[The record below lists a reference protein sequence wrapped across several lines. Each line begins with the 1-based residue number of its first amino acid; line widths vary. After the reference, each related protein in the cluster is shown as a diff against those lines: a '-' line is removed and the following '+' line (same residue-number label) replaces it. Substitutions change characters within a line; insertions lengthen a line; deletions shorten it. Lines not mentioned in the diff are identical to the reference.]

1 MGNSLEHSV
10 SIFDEWNG
18 MAGDNLDLGQYIE
31 DIEEYLEPLQRE
43 AIISNVVDGFKSV
56 ISI

>member
-1 MGNSLEHSV
+1 M